1 MNEYLLALG
10 FHVKSG
16 VLQKIEYLFYIV
28 CVLSEK
34 EFDVFEIREDQF
46 GEKLEGAELKRC

>member
-10 FHVKSG
+10 FHVESS